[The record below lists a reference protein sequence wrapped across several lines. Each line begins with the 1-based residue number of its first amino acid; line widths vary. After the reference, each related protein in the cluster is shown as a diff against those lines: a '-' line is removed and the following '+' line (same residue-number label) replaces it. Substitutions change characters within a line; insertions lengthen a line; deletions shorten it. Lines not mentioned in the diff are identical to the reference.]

1 MSTIPA
7 FLVKK
12 KEVEKKN
19 ELGNNPVIEKIY
31 LLNYKSH
38 IRLRNFTCRRSR
50 NNEPIQYGTTM
61 PIVVPTIIIKK
72 PQPYPKI
79 IPANHIEGPEG
90 TRITGKRAKDATRTT
105 ANTGRPKALASHCM
119 IGKRTYSK

>member
-1 MSTIPA
+1 
-7 FLVKK
+7 
-12 KEVEKKN
+12 
-19 ELGNNPVIEKIY
+19 
-31 LLNYKSH
+31 
-38 IRLRNFTCRRSR
+38 
-50 NNEPIQYGTTM
+50 M

-119 IGKRTYSK
+119 IGKRTYNKQTKYILCQHWRNAERKHGTDTNSMKKNGTVDNFIKTDHKLHFT